1 MKEQSYQRLGYSL
14 CISFVVMYI
23 VMFLNVDEASHIYLS
38 LNRLYMALLMVSPMA
53 MLMITLMGG
62 MYLNKKK
69 NNVILLTSIVVFCV
83 SLFCLRKQAFISDE
97 QYMRGMIPHHSSAI
111 MTSKHASIRNERV
124 RALADSII
132 KSQQTEIKLMKSLIE
147 AEE

>member
-23 VMFLNVDEASHIYLS
+23 VMFLNVDEANHIYLS
-38 LNRLYMALLMVSPMA
+38 LNRLYMALLMISPMA
-53 MLMITLMGG
+53 MLMITLMRG
-62 MYLNKKK
+62 MYPNKRR
-69 NNVILLTSIVVFCV
+69 NNVILATSIVVFCV
-83 SLFCLRKQAFISDE
+83 SLFCLRTQAFISDE

-132 KSQQTEIKLMKSLIE
+132 KSQQTEIRLMKSLIE